1 MGTREEQTGR
11 RSFSAQLPSRFSI
24 LSILVPS
31 CTLEEF
37 CTVSVRWNRVRIS
50 RERSKLSTGR
60 RSFSVLGIDS
70 QNNNVDNEE
79 DTVEGL
85 CVIKAMNNGF
95 EMLEFF

>member
-11 RSFSAQLPSRFSI
+11 RSFSAPLPSRFSI

-37 CTVSVRWNRVRIS
+37 CIVSVRWNRVRIS
-50 RERSKLSTGR
+50 RGRSKLSTGR

-70 QNNNVDNEE
+70 QNNNNED
-79 DTVEGL
+79 DTVESL

>member
-11 RSFSAQLPSRFSI
+11 RSFSAPLPSRFSI

-37 CTVSVRWNRVRIS
+37 YIVSVRWNRVRIS

-70 QNNNVDNEE
+70 QNNNVNEE